1 MLGAPLGG
9 RRTDRR
15 SGREK
20 AHMRVSFKRI
30 LTSLGSL
37 AFLLLAAGA
46 EWKL

>member
-1 MLGAPLGG
+1 MGSADGPP
-9 RRTDRR
+9 TT
-15 SGREK
+15 GRES

-37 AFLLLAAGA
+37 AFLLMAAGA